1 MNVQQT
7 RIITTTGTK
16 GKTSV
21 TRALHYAIGSVHSE
35 PVLGV
40 DTNRVLLGSKKVST
54 FAESRRLTGL
64 VPTVCPGRFLM
75 ALDGIEKPVAVLE
88 SSVGSSQSPGLGYRL
103 HEIGIFTNVYD
114 DHVGAKPYLATRAD
128 LARAKSFVFAHIQK
142 GGAAIYC
149 ADNEYVI
156 DQLGAVP
163 ANKDI
168 AMIACTLNPEYRT
181 DREEYIVTAANGVII
196 MRRGSETV
204 MQVPIAGQPWLYGGQ
219 HEPSLYNALFVY
231 SALWA
236 FYRNDDNLFKQ
247 AVAALDT
254 YEPDQ
259 DGGRM
264 IVRTSKK
271 GAHVLLD
278 FAHEAVS
285 LSHIA
290 KYANS
295 LAPKGKTIGVVR
307 LSGERPNEHIV
318 STTQRFAPDFGEL
331 IIYEQES
338 VKGRQPGEIAALMRD
353 AAESVGIHTRVELSE
368 ESALR
373 LANERSGAD
382 DSIVYIVGGT
392 SGRYELADKIFEFT
406 ESN

>member
-21 TRALHYAIGSVHSE
+21 TRALHYAIGAVHDE

-40 DTNRVLLGSKKVST
+40 DTNRVLLGTKKVST

-149 ADNEYVI
+149 ADNEYVV
-156 DQLGAVP
+156 DQLGAIP
-163 ANKDI
+163 SDKDI
-168 AMIACTLNPEYRT
+168 AVVACTLNPEYRT
-181 DREEYIVTAANGVII
+181 DRKEYIITATKDAIV
-196 MRRGSETV
+196 MRFGGEIV
-204 MQVPIAGQPWLYGGQ
+204 MHVPIAAQPWLYGGQ
-219 HEPSLYNALFVY
+219 HQPSLYNALFVY
-231 SALWA
+231 GALWA
-236 FYRNDDNLFKQ
+236 LYRNDADSLKR
-247 AVAALDT
+247 AIAALDT

-264 IVRTSKK
+264 IVRKSKK
-271 GAHVLLD
+271 GTHVLLD

-285 LSHIA
+285 LSYIA

-318 STTQRFAPDFGEL
+318 STTQRFAPDFSEL

-338 VKGRQPGEIAALMRD
+338 AKGRQAGEVAALMCE
-353 AAESVGIHTRVELSE
+353 AAKSAGVEARVELSE
-368 ESALR
+368 EGALK
-373 LANERSGAD
+373 LANERSSAD